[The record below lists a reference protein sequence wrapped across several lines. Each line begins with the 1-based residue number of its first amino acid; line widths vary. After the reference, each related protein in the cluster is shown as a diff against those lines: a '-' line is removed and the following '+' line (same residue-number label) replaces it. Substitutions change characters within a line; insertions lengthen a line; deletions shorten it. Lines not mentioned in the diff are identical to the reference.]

1 MLVILR
7 LHLSPGFFSLCRH
20 CELRPEVDA
29 ARSLQP
35 VHQVPERRLSAT
47 APHQGTL
54 TTGHTLKLTCR
65 VFLLSV
71 RDLLRLGA
79 CVTFCLCRS
88 SGCFISRKAETLLSF
103 PSQRC
108 SITRNVIIPPRQC
121 KNQITKSNNELNLR
135 GHCVIFS
142 FSSSLKHVREI

>member
-54 TTGHTLKLTCR
+54 RMDHMLKLICR
-65 VFLLSV
+65 VFLLSFV
-71 RDLLRLGA
+71 SQCMRHILSLSDTWLFHFKKSRDLG
-79 CVTFCLCRS
+79 
-88 SGCFISRKAETLLSF
+88 LLSLAK
-103 PSQRC
+103 S
-108 SITRNVIIPPRQC
+108 SITRNVTIPLRQC